1 MFWCTSSIPT
11 ATVVGL
17 NMFDPSSLEIH
28 MMLNSD
34 LEDEILDSSAILSS
48 ADGLAVY
55 FV

>member
-28 MMLNSD
+28 MMLNPD
-34 LEDEILDSSAILSS
+34 MEDAILDSSAVLAS
-48 ADGLAVY
+48 ADVLTLY